1 MEHVMAW
8 VPIVGHVTQV
18 LAKGK
23 IGLMWIPH
31 KPYFSHANTFPMS
44 LDFQNELHREIIY
57 IFKPYINLLWYIHKN
72 NFNTMIKQ
80 H

>member
-1 MEHVMAW
+1 MVW

-31 KPYFSHANTFPMS
+31 ATYALANCKLGLGWIPC
-44 LDFQNELHREIIY
+44 E
-57 IFKPYINLLWYIHKN
+57 P
-72 NFNTMIKQ
+72 
-80 H
+80 